1 MRAGRDYLASLQ
13 KLGLDPEC
21 LFWAHDAAVGRHVLV
36 LVTAL
41 YDHVGPLALSRMLF
55 SAYEQAAT
63 PKEIDPFII
72 RLHSPRHSVIRSF
85 ARVGPLITVDIY
97 YNGGGMTFKD
107 DWIYKWVTPGKR
119 SHVELSRQWNRFQR
133 NVERLA
139 A

>member
-55 SAYEQAAT
+55 SAYEQAA
-63 PKEIDPFII
+63 
-72 RLHSPRHSVIRSF
+72 
-85 ARVGPLITVDIY
+85 
-97 YNGGGMTFKD
+97 
-107 DWIYKWVTPGKR
+107 
-119 SHVELSRQWNRFQR
+119 SRQWNRFQR